1 MRADRPSRPAAP
13 NTLPTASLNAVPN
26 ALPPTRPAPMSV
38 TSCRPATT
46 LLAVGALAVL
56 GGCTVVTSGPSAG
69 DPAIY
74 RAQSVK
80 TAPLDVPPDLSQLNA
95 DGRYAPQVGG
105 SVSANALQQQRGSV
119 QGSAPATA
127 GTDAVVAPSRIGSTR
142 IEREGQVRWLV
153 SPLPPEQLYPQL
165 KAFWS
170 DQGLPLVEDLP
181 AVGVMQTDWA
191 ENRAKLPDDILRRTL
206 GNLID
211 RLYSTGERDAYRT
224 RVERRADGGSE
235 VYISHRG
242 LQEVLV
248 GARDQESTR
257 WQPRA
262 ADPGLEQEMLARL
275 LLRLGGVGELAQART
290 VAAAPGAT
298 AASQAAAGPS
308 TAARPRTPLDLPAD
322 APVTLSLEEG
332 FDRAWRQIG
341 LALDRSGFTVED
353 RDRRAGLY
361 FVRYIDPRAPQEEPG
376 FFTRMFSSKD
386 DALLRSRQVQ
396 RYRLALQ
403 TRPDGTLVSVQTAE
417 GQPETGDAARQIV
430 ARLIDALR

>member
-1 MRADRPSRPAAP
+1 MRAARFRAPVRPAA
-13 NTLPTASLNAVPN
+13 V
-26 ALPPTRPAPMSV
+26 R
-38 TSCRPATT
+38 RATT
-46 LLAVGALAVL
+46 LATAGALALL

-69 DPAIY
+69 DPAVY

-80 TAPLDVPPDLSQLNA
+80 TAPLDIPPDLSQLNT
-95 DGRYAPQVGG
+95 DGRYSPQVGAA
-105 SVSANALQQQRGSV
+105 VSANALQQQRG
-119 QGSAPATA
+119 ATGGA
-127 GTDAVVAPSRIGSTR
+127 AATPTAAAATLVAPDRLGSTR
-142 IEREGQVRWLV
+142 IERDGQTRWL
-153 SPLPPEQLYPQL
+153 SSALPPEQLYPQL
-165 KAFWS
+165 KAFWA
-170 DQGLPLVEDLP
+170 DQGLALVEDQP

-191 ENRAKLPDDILRRTL
+191 ENRARLPDDILRRTL

-211 RLYSTGERDAYRT
+211 KLYSTGERDAYRT
-224 RVERRADGGSE
+224 RIERRADGGSD

-242 LQEVLV
+242 LQEVVV

-275 LLRLGGVGELAQART
+275 LLRLGGASELAQARGLS
-290 VAAAPGAT
+290 AAPVATTPT
-298 AASQAAAGPS
+298 AASQPAP
-308 TAARPRTPLDLPAD
+308 ARVRTPLDLPAD

-332 FDRAWRQIG
+332 FDRSWRQIG

-361 FVRYIDPRAPQEEPG
+361 FVRYVDPRAPQEEPG
-376 FFTRMFSSKD
+376 FFARMFSSKD
-386 DALLRSRQVQ
+386 DAQLRNRQVQ

-417 GQPETGDAARQIV
+417 GQPETGEAARQIV